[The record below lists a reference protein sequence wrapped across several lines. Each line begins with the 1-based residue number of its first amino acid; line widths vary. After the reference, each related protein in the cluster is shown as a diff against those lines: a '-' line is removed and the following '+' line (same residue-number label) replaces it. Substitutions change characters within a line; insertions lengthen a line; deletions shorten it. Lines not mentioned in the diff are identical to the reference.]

1 MDDIGR
7 TIGVNGGI
15 SEPMFKFKKTSKI
28 KKTVNVSF
36 GSLYE
41 KIKLM
46 KIANLIKQGFS
57 KFDVVLSCGCC
68 RRPVFFKSVEDIELE
83 LSKHGLIESADI
95 IDGTG
100 TLIKHVD
107 TFAGVLA
114 KGEKTPLIYTLKK
127 GSKERIEWIKD
138 NNCIGIHAD
147 DWEDEYKLL
156 WKLSFDYILPKKY
169 VVFLYNG
176 NLNEV
181 CLSGN

>member
-1 MDDIGR
+1 M
-7 TIGVNGGI
+7 
-15 SEPMFKFKKTSKI
+15 
-28 KKTVNVSF
+28 
-36 GSLYE
+36 
-41 KIKLM
+41 
-46 KIANLIKQGFS
+46 
-57 KFDVVLSCGCC
+57 
-68 RRPVFFKSVEDIELE
+68 
-83 LSKHGLIESADI
+83 
-95 IDGTG
+95 
-100 TLIKHVD
+100 
-107 TFAGVLA
+107 A